1 MGTEPKSQEAL
12 RDFDAG
18 RQALQGALERVPEGA
33 LAYLKPGDD
42 YALGGL
48 VYHVNFVL
56 ENYLNLLRA
65 VLSAESGDLR
75 LPEPRAAHEEA
86 NRKAKIGLQPGELHP
101 LLERMDDLHSQVR
114 AVAGPVPDAEWD
126 REVTVHVGDTAPYQA
141 SPAAVMGWLIGHYD
155 EHIPQTRQLQEEWE
169 ASSRPG

>member
-1 MGTEPKSQEAL
+1 MGMERRSQAAL

-18 RQALQGALERVPEGA
+18 RDAFQGALERAPEGA

-56 ENYLNLLRA
+56 ENYLNVLRA
-65 VLSAESGDLR
+65 VLGADSGDVR

-86 NRKAKIGLQPGELHP
+86 NRRARIGLQPGELSP
-101 LLERMDDLHSQVR
+101 LLERMNELHSQVR
-114 AVAGPVPDAEWD
+114 SEAGAVSDADWG
-126 REVTVHVGDTAPYQA
+126 RQVTVHLGDTEPYPA
-141 SPAAVMGWLIGHYD
+141 SPADVMGWLIGHYD
-155 EHIPQTRQLQEEWE
+155 EHIPQIEQLLNEWQ
-169 ASSRPG
+169 AGARRT